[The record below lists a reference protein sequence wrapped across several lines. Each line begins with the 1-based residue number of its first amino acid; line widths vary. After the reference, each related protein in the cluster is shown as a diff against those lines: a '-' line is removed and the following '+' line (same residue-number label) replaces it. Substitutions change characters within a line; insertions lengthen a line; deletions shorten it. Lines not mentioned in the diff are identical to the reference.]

1 MNIYTFKLTKK
12 HIVAAIL
19 VVAAL
24 VALLILLLPGKQA
37 ETTGVTVTIKEPA
50 DCAEYLRQLGYE
62 TDSATAETRTVQIPK
77 TFDAVYETYNQ
88 MQKDCGFDL
97 QKYAGK
103 RVELSTFHVTNW
115 PTGEEV
121 LVDVLVYKKKVI
133 GGAIYTAAVDGF
145 MQGLTP
151 MKKQN

>member
-115 PTGEEV
+115 PTGEDV
-121 LVDVLVYKKKVI
+121 LADVLVYKKKVI